1 MHQFHLV
8 RFVRY
13 TQSKLDTC
21 CRSCYAPANHFEM
34 SVRGSKGKRVVGQQ
48 RERGGYCR
56 QTGITFDTGD
66 NVAQLNLD
74 AVFCLHAIN
83 IMRVFPICHADQK
96 NLQAMPLYHSMA
108 VCLPP
113 VPIPPLPLLSL
124 SRAAHSA
131 SITSALRSLT

>member
-1 MHQFHLV
+1 MHQFRLL

-21 CRSCYAPANHFEM
+21 CRSCYTPANHFEK
-34 SVRGSKGKRVVGQQ
+34 SVRGSAAKRGVGQQ
-48 RERGGYCR
+48 RERERGVR
-56 QTGITFDTGD
+56 QADREPGITFDTGD

-96 NLQAMPLYHSMA
+96 NLQAMPLYHSLA
-108 VCLPP
+108 ICLPP
-113 VPIPPLPLLSL
+113 VPIPLPYPCCPY
-124 SRAAHSA
+124 RVRHIAHP
-131 SITSALRSLT
+131 